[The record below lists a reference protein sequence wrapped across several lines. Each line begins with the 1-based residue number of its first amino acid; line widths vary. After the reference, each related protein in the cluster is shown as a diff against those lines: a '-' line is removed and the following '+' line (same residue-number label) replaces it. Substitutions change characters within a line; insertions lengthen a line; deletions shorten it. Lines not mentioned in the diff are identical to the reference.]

1 MKKFFLWLTKHKI
14 IVLSFYII
22 IIILCAFFSTKVKVN
37 SNLAD
42 YLPEDSDSTIAL
54 NEMEKEFTGDIPNAE
69 MMVSDITMIDA
80 AKLQDKIEAINGVKA
95 VSGIKDANPL
105 SVPYEF
111 LGEES
116 ISSYYRDGHALY
128 TLTLDKERKFDL
140 LEELRNVTD
149 KEVSLSGSFVTGKYS
164 QKNSGP
170 EIIKTV
176 AIVIVF
182 AIVLFM
188 FTMDSWI
195 TPFILVETLICAVII
210 NSGTNLIFGTISSV
224 TNTAASVLQMGVS
237 VDYFIFILHRYR
249 EYKSQGLESNEAMVS
264 ALTNSGSSVVSS
276 SLTTVIGFAAL
287 TSMRYRIG
295 MDMGIVLSKGV
306 LISLICAFTLLPC
319 LILSLEKMMNKT
331 QYQQHYKRGINNN
344 INNYNNNSYYSSN
357 YYYNYNH
364 KKNYISNSNNYNEER
379 KKNNY
384 YNNKINDGYNNEY
397 NGYDDYNN
405 HYDDYNGYNNQYEE
419 YNEYDNGYNNNYIY
433 PQNKKKKVYNRYNN
447 INNNINNI
455 NNINLTN
462 NFYDNNEETKIK
474 TVNEIK
480 QKKEVMK
487 LKINLKEDKYIQLII
502 YKEDNIDEV
511 VKEFC
516 NLNNIDKEL
525 VNPLINKIKQ
535 SLKQIE
541 LITNNKIKLS
551 RDSVLL
557 LEKAK
562 KRIQNK

>member
-1 MKKFFLWLTKHKI
+1 
-14 IVLSFYII
+14 
-22 IIILCAFFSTKVKVN
+22 
-37 SNLAD
+37 
-42 YLPEDSDSTIAL
+42 
-54 NEMEKEFTGDIPNAE
+54 
-69 MMVSDITMIDA
+69 
-80 AKLQDKIEAINGVKA
+80 
-95 VSGIKDANPL
+95 
-105 SVPYEF
+105 
-111 LGEES
+111 
-116 ISSYYRDGHALY
+116 
-128 TLTLDKERKFDL
+128 
-140 LEELRNVTD
+140 
-149 KEVSLSGSFVTGKYS
+149 
-164 QKNSGP
+164 
-170 EIIKTV
+170 
-176 AIVIVF
+176 
-182 AIVLFM
+182 
-188 FTMDSWI
+188 
-195 TPFILVETLICAVII
+195 
-210 NSGTNLIFGTISSV
+210 
-224 TNTAASVLQMGVS
+224 
-237 VDYFIFILHRYR
+237 
-249 EYKSQGLESNEAMVS
+249 
-264 ALTNSGSSVVSS
+264 
-276 SLTTVIGFAAL
+276 
-287 TSMRYRIG
+287 
-295 MDMGIVLSKGV
+295 
-306 LISLICAFTLLPC
+306 
-319 LILSLEKMMNKT
+319 MMNKT

-405 HYDDYNGYNNQYEE
+405 QYEE

-447 INNNINNI
+447 INNNINI
-455 NNINLTN
+455 NNINLSN

-487 LKINLKEDKYIQLII
+487 LKINLKEDKYLQLII

>member
-1 MKKFFLWLTKHKI
+1 
-14 IVLSFYII
+14 
-22 IIILCAFFSTKVKVN
+22 
-37 SNLAD
+37 
-42 YLPEDSDSTIAL
+42 
-54 NEMEKEFTGDIPNAE
+54 
-69 MMVSDITMIDA
+69 
-80 AKLQDKIEAINGVKA
+80 
-95 VSGIKDANPL
+95 
-105 SVPYEF
+105 
-111 LGEES
+111 
-116 ISSYYRDGHALY
+116 
-128 TLTLDKERKFDL
+128 
-140 LEELRNVTD
+140 
-149 KEVSLSGSFVTGKYS
+149 
-164 QKNSGP
+164 
-170 EIIKTV
+170 
-176 AIVIVF
+176 
-182 AIVLFM
+182 
-188 FTMDSWI
+188 
-195 TPFILVETLICAVII
+195 
-210 NSGTNLIFGTISSV
+210 
-224 TNTAASVLQMGVS
+224 
-237 VDYFIFILHRYR
+237 
-249 EYKSQGLESNEAMVS
+249 
-264 ALTNSGSSVVSS
+264 
-276 SLTTVIGFAAL
+276 
-287 TSMRYRIG
+287 
-295 MDMGIVLSKGV
+295 
-306 LISLICAFTLLPC
+306 
-319 LILSLEKMMNKT
+319 MMNKT

-447 INNNINNI
+447 INNNINI
-455 NNINLTN
+455 NNINLSN

>member
-1 MKKFFLWLTKHKI
+1 
-14 IVLSFYII
+14 
-22 IIILCAFFSTKVKVN
+22 
-37 SNLAD
+37 
-42 YLPEDSDSTIAL
+42 
-54 NEMEKEFTGDIPNAE
+54 
-69 MMVSDITMIDA
+69 
-80 AKLQDKIEAINGVKA
+80 
-95 VSGIKDANPL
+95 
-105 SVPYEF
+105 
-111 LGEES
+111 
-116 ISSYYRDGHALY
+116 
-128 TLTLDKERKFDL
+128 
-140 LEELRNVTD
+140 
-149 KEVSLSGSFVTGKYS
+149 
-164 QKNSGP
+164 
-170 EIIKTV
+170 
-176 AIVIVF
+176 
-182 AIVLFM
+182 
-188 FTMDSWI
+188 
-195 TPFILVETLICAVII
+195 
-210 NSGTNLIFGTISSV
+210 
-224 TNTAASVLQMGVS
+224 
-237 VDYFIFILHRYR
+237 
-249 EYKSQGLESNEAMVS
+249 
-264 ALTNSGSSVVSS
+264 
-276 SLTTVIGFAAL
+276 
-287 TSMRYRIG
+287 
-295 MDMGIVLSKGV
+295 
-306 LISLICAFTLLPC
+306 
-319 LILSLEKMMNKT
+319 MMNKT

-344 INNYNNNSYYSSN
+344 LNNYNNNSYYSSN

-447 INNNINNI
+447 INNNINI
-455 NNINLTN
+455 NNINLSN

-480 QKKEVMK
+480 QKKEAMK

>member
-1 MKKFFLWLTKHKI
+1 
-14 IVLSFYII
+14 
-22 IIILCAFFSTKVKVN
+22 
-37 SNLAD
+37 
-42 YLPEDSDSTIAL
+42 
-54 NEMEKEFTGDIPNAE
+54 
-69 MMVSDITMIDA
+69 
-80 AKLQDKIEAINGVKA
+80 
-95 VSGIKDANPL
+95 
-105 SVPYEF
+105 
-111 LGEES
+111 
-116 ISSYYRDGHALY
+116 
-128 TLTLDKERKFDL
+128 
-140 LEELRNVTD
+140 
-149 KEVSLSGSFVTGKYS
+149 
-164 QKNSGP
+164 
-170 EIIKTV
+170 
-176 AIVIVF
+176 
-182 AIVLFM
+182 
-188 FTMDSWI
+188 
-195 TPFILVETLICAVII
+195 
-210 NSGTNLIFGTISSV
+210 
-224 TNTAASVLQMGVS
+224 
-237 VDYFIFILHRYR
+237 
-249 EYKSQGLESNEAMVS
+249 
-264 ALTNSGSSVVSS
+264 
-276 SLTTVIGFAAL
+276 
-287 TSMRYRIG
+287 
-295 MDMGIVLSKGV
+295 
-306 LISLICAFTLLPC
+306 
-319 LILSLEKMMNKT
+319 MMNKT

-357 YYYNYNH
+357 YYYNYNY
-364 KKNYISNSNNYNEER
+364 KKNYINNSNNYNEER

-384 YNNKINDGYNNEY
+384 YNNKINDGY

-419 YNEYDNGYNNNYIY
+419 YNEYDNGYNNKYIY

-462 NFYDNNEETKIK
+462 NFYENNEETKIK

-480 QKKEVMK
+480 QKKEAMK
-487 LKINLKEDKYIQLII
+487 VKINLKEDKYIQLII

>member
-1 MKKFFLWLTKHKI
+1 
-14 IVLSFYII
+14 
-22 IIILCAFFSTKVKVN
+22 
-37 SNLAD
+37 
-42 YLPEDSDSTIAL
+42 
-54 NEMEKEFTGDIPNAE
+54 
-69 MMVSDITMIDA
+69 
-80 AKLQDKIEAINGVKA
+80 
-95 VSGIKDANPL
+95 
-105 SVPYEF
+105 
-111 LGEES
+111 
-116 ISSYYRDGHALY
+116 
-128 TLTLDKERKFDL
+128 
-140 LEELRNVTD
+140 
-149 KEVSLSGSFVTGKYS
+149 
-164 QKNSGP
+164 
-170 EIIKTV
+170 
-176 AIVIVF
+176 
-182 AIVLFM
+182 
-188 FTMDSWI
+188 
-195 TPFILVETLICAVII
+195 
-210 NSGTNLIFGTISSV
+210 
-224 TNTAASVLQMGVS
+224 
-237 VDYFIFILHRYR
+237 
-249 EYKSQGLESNEAMVS
+249 
-264 ALTNSGSSVVSS
+264 
-276 SLTTVIGFAAL
+276 
-287 TSMRYRIG
+287 
-295 MDMGIVLSKGV
+295 
-306 LISLICAFTLLPC
+306 
-319 LILSLEKMMNKT
+319 MMNKT

-344 INNYNNNSYYSSN
+344 LNNYNNNSYYSSN

-447 INNNINNI
+447 INNNINI
-455 NNINLTN
+455 NNINLSN